1 MRSFNK
7 TTVGLSVSLL
17 VLALAA
23 PIIDAKDSSMA
34 SVLSIDNSLLVPPK
48 GLRSLQDGN
57 VTDVTVESDVVVKE
71 EDDHDNEEEEIAA
84 MEAMCQCT
92 GGSITCSKSDFL
104 NHCHCHDGDVHCEAD
119 DDHDDGHGDHSD
131 EDKPW
136 GTVIG
141 ASFIINVTTLSGIF
155 LVGGHWFRNFL
166 CPTWNPDKAVGR
178 LWANVIIPMFACVS
192 SILAVVG
199 SGVLG
204 CALSIFFG
212 VWNCSEYSSRQLTTF
227 LSIYSIPLVFYV
239 SISQGTLLATTFFLL
254 LPEALV
260 MIASEFSGDHD
271 DHGHRMLEEH
281 DDHDDHGI
289 EPAATW
295 RWGASIM
302 GGFLFP
308 VALHAFF
315 PNNHPVEH
323 SHTHEEEE
331 SAEKAP
337 APVEESADPEAGAD
351 DAGSVEKPISDKT
364 EEASDAD
371 KSDDDG
377 YVTLCGCLRLK
388 NLSLFISMN
397 LGEMLHNFT
406 DGIFV
411 GAAYIGCGPALG
423 NSVVLAT
430 VLHEIPNQLAG
441 YLVMVNQNG
450 IDPIVAL
457 GLNFLFGLS
466 VLVGALVVLS
476 LDIGNNAIGCIFA
489 IGGGVFLHVAISE
502 MLGTSERNV
511 MRKQHWLW
519 VLLSFV
525 VGAIVIGLVLINH
538 EHCGGH

>member
-178 LWANVIIPMFACVS
+178 LWANVIIPMFAC
-192 SILAVVG
+192 
-199 SGVLG
+199 
-204 CALSIFFG
+204 
-212 VWNCSEYSSRQLTTF
+212 
-227 LSIYSIPLVFYV
+227 
-239 SISQGTLLATTFFLL
+239 GTLLATTFFLL